1 MNASFGSR
9 MRSIR
14 QARQWSQQELSMRS
28 GISTPHI
35 SSIERDKRHPSLEYA
50 QRIANALGVPLHS
63 LCDERED
70 FKAPKMHNNS
80 DELPLYMQNFI
91 LNESAL
97 PYLEAAQRMST
108 LPEEDA
114 TFLTKLIELL
124 IQRHKMMNI
133 QVNPSPITL

>member
-1 MNASFGSR
+1 MNENFGKR

-14 QARQWSQQELSMRS
+14 LSRHWSQQELSLRC

-50 QRIANALGVPLHS
+50 QRIASALGVPLS
-63 LCDERED
+63 ALCDDETT
-70 FKAPKMHNNS
+70 FVIPKMRNS
-80 DELPLYMQNFI
+80 ADELPLPLQNFI

-114 TFLTKLIELL
+114 HFLAKLIELL
-124 IQRHKMMNI
+124 TQRKRLTDTY
-133 QVNPSPITL
+133 QSETSAL